1 MDNTQVIQAGGDTAT
16 SEVPTS
22 FCVVDFVLLK
32 SGAVACCFHDIH
44 KPELAFWTSEGTSVG
59 TGFSALNNMRD
70 RILWPVQNH

>member
-1 MDNTQVIQAGGDTAT
+1 MDNTQVIQAGGGDTAT

-44 KPELAFWTSEGTSVG
+44 KP
-59 TGFSALNNMRD
+59 
-70 RILWPVQNH
+70 